1 MGDRRIVG
9 ANKMSV
15 AVINQAKNMAEFI
28 LRRENRGPGDTIEA
42 AAHRAER
49 KYGVPASWIFR
60 LRYRE
65 IRDMPASAFIEL
77 IQAYEATSVRA
88 DRAYETERENHEAY
102 SALVRV
108 ADVVAGKKVEGSE

>member
-1 MGDRRIVG
+1 MGDRVFVG

-15 AVINQAKNMAEFI
+15 AVINQAKGMAEFI
-28 LRRENRGPGDTIEA
+28 LRREHRGPGDTIEA

-65 IRDMPASAFIEL
+65 IKDMPASAFVAL
-77 IQAYEATSVRA
+77 AQAYEAACVRA
-88 DRAYETERENHEAY
+88 ERAYENERARHAPDT
-102 SALVRV
+102 AIVRIADLVS
-108 ADVVAGKKVEGSE
+108 GEKEESPE

>member
-1 MGDRRIVG
+1 MGDRRFVG

-15 AVINQAKNMAEFI
+15 AVINQAKGMAEFI
-28 LRRENRGPGDTIEA
+28 LRREHRGPGDTIEA
-42 AAHRAER
+42 SAHRAER

-65 IRDMPASAFIEL
+65 IKDMPASAFVAL
-77 IQAYEATSVRA
+77 IQAYEAASVRA
-88 DRAYETERENHEAY
+88 DRAYETERAKHEAN

-108 ADVVAGKKVEGSE
+108 ADVVAGKNVEGPE